1 METEF
6 EYLPHCISSDC
17 FYRQQKST
25 DSKVKVDYG
34 SYALVSLDFDN
45 FNYIN
50 DLFSYEFGDRV
61 LRRITEHFSSYL
73 VEGEQFSRL
82 HADHFAFF
90 VKASDDIINRFCE
103 MTDVKELL
111 ADILP
116 THYNL
121 VCSGGIVFLSEYD
134 ETLSALLDKA
144 NFARKLAK
152 GNHVNTFFTYDKKV
166 SEDLEWRKVIT
177 LMMESALKNNEF
189 EMYLQPK
196 VLIKTG
202 QIVGAEALARWNTKD
217 YGMIFPDRFIPIL
230 EQNGFIK
237 QLDFFMLDQ
246 ACLFLE
252 QSIVKGIAPLPIS
265 VNFSKIHIRTSGFV
279 DHVFHTVN
287 RHGIPTKLIEIEFT
301 ENIYL
306 GDFQTLVEVT
316 SALKYLGFRVSLDD
330 FGSAYSSLNYLKDLP
345 VDIIKIDKGF
355 LNSSTNTDKGRVII
369 SKVVEMAKSLRLLS
383 VMEGVETEEQV
394 DFLQKLSC
402 DLGQGFFY
410 AKPMPVSAYTDYV
423 KNGSPVTDINEYLS
437 SKDSR
442 DDKDYLNAIPQEFQM
457 DNWELYTLG
466 QNIDMGLMKG
476 YLDGEAS
483 IQYINNRALEYL
495 GYNRQEFR
503 EIFNNNITAFTH
515 PDDVLTV
522 KKNSQE
528 LISSGKPLEFRTR
541 AIRKDGKI
549 IVFQGRASC
558 VIDNQGRHVGI
569 YAFQDVTKELERT
582 EALQQALEDKISA
595 LEALVASER
604 KSREALCLSQERY
617 RLTLE
622 QGDDIMFDWDFADDS
637 VRFSGKYSRLLGNE
651 TVQKNVRSN
660 PAILDNIH
668 PEDVPRFKQWV
679 NDTYKKAG
687 ESHIKYRFQLAG
699 GQYIWVRARCVSI
712 NDAQGKPIEAVGA
725 LTNIDSRVKK

>member
-1 METEF
+1 
-6 EYLPHCISSDC
+6 
-17 FYRQQKST
+17 
-25 DSKVKVDYG
+25 
-34 SYALVSLDFDN
+34 
-45 FNYIN
+45 
-50 DLFSYEFGDRV
+50 
-61 LRRITEHFSSYL
+61 
-73 VEGEQFSRL
+73 
-82 HADHFAFF
+82 
-90 VKASDDIINRFCE
+90 
-103 MTDVKELL
+103 
-111 ADILP
+111 
-116 THYNL
+116 
-121 VCSGGIVFLSEYD
+121 
-134 ETLSALLDKA
+134 
-144 NFARKLAK
+144 
-152 GNHVNTFFTYDKKV
+152 
-166 SEDLEWRKVIT
+166 
-177 LMMESALKNNEF
+177 
-189 EMYLQPK
+189 
-196 VLIKTG
+196 
-202 QIVGAEALARWNTKD
+202 
-217 YGMIFPDRFIPIL
+217 
-230 EQNGFIK
+230 
-237 QLDFFMLDQ
+237 
-246 ACLFLE
+246 
-252 QSIVKGIAPLPIS
+252 
-265 VNFSKIHIRTSGFV
+265 
-279 DHVFHTVN
+279 
-287 RHGIPTKLIEIEFT
+287 
-301 ENIYL
+301 
-306 GDFQTLVEVT
+306 
-316 SALKYLGFRVSLDD
+316 
-330 FGSAYSSLNYLKDLP
+330 
-345 VDIIKIDKGF
+345 
-355 LNSSTNTDKGRVII
+355 
-369 SKVVEMAKSLRLLS
+369 
-383 VMEGVETEEQV
+383 
-394 DFLQKLSC
+394 
-402 DLGQGFFY
+402 
-410 AKPMPVSAYTDYV
+410 
-423 KNGSPVTDINEYLS
+423 
-437 SKDSR
+437 
-442 DDKDYLNAIPQEFQM
+442 
-457 DNWELYTLG
+457 
-466 QNIDMGLMKG
+466 IDMGLMKG